1 MTMTPLDIRQGQ
13 FRIRF
18 RGFDV
23 REVDAFLERVAE
35 AMEAL
40 IRENQTLRTDMERL
54 QGKIREF
61 KDQEKTFQKA
71 MVNAQEMLNTMKQN
85 AEKETDLIISEA
97 QMKAEKILSSADNRL
112 YRLHN
117 DISELKRQR
126 MQLEV
131 DLRTIL
137 EAHTKLLDMSRE
149 AMESDEKAD
158 EKLRFLKNS

>member
-18 RGFDV
+18 RGFDL

-40 IRENQTLRTDMERL
+40 ILENQTLRTDMERL
-54 QGKIREF
+54 QDKIRGF
-61 KDQEKTFQKA
+61 QDQEKTFQKA
-71 MVNAQEMLNTMKQN
+71 MVNAQEMLNAMKQN

-149 AMESDEKAD
+149 AMESEEKAD

>member
-1 MTMTPLDIRQGQ
+1 MTMTPLDIQQGQ

-18 RGFDV
+18 RGFDF

-35 AMEAL
+35 SMDAL
-40 IRENQTLRTDMERL
+40 IREKEALRKDMERMK
-54 QGKIREF
+54 GEIREF
-61 KDQEKTFQKA
+61 QDQEQTFHEA
-71 MVNAQEMLNTMKQN
+71 MVNAQEMLDNMKRN
-85 AEKETDLIISEA
+85 AEKEAELIISEA

-112 YRLHN
+112 YQLHK

-131 DLRTIL
+131 DLRTVL
-137 EAHTKLLDMSRE
+137 EAHTKYLDMSKE
-149 AMESDEKAD
+149 AMKTEEKSE

>member
-1 MTMTPLDIRQGQ
+1 MTMTPLDIQQGQ

-35 AMEAL
+35 SMETL
-40 IRENQTLRTDMERL
+40 IREKEALRKDMERMK
-54 QGKIREF
+54 GEIREF
-61 KDQEKTFQKA
+61 QDQEQTFHEA
-71 MVNAQEMLNTMKQN
+71 MVNAQEMLDNMKRN
-85 AEKETDLIISEA
+85 AEKEAELIISEA

-112 YRLHN
+112 YQLHK

-131 DLRTIL
+131 DLRTVL
-137 EAHTKLLDMSRE
+137 EAHTKYLDMSQQ
-149 AMESDEKAD
+149 AMKTEEKSE
-158 EKLRFLKNS
+158 EKLRFLSKS